1 MDKETI
7 MLPGPVT
14 VNPRV
19 LEAMSRPMVNHRG
32 EKFGEIL
39 EYCMQGLKKVFKTK
53 NDLFILSGSGTSA
66 MEAAVGNLLNK
77 DDKVLAI
84 VNGKFGERFEEIGS
98 IYGDCISLS
107 YEWGDSIKI
116 DDVERVFEEND
127 DIKAVTLVH
136 NETSTGIIN
145 PAKEISQIA
154 RENGAVFVMDGVSSI
169 GGNDVNVDDWR
180 VDIAIVGSQKCL
192 AAPPGLSMVS
202 VSEKAWEVIEKTK
215 NRPYYM
221 DLKAYKKSANKKP
234 SQTPYTPAVP
244 LFFAL
249 EEAIKIF
256 LEEGV
261 DNTILR
267 YKKYSDAVR
276 AAVKSLGL
284 ELFPKLNE
292 YSAYSNTVNA
302 IRLPEGINEA
312 DLKKG
317 MKDRG
322 IVVSGGQ
329 ERLKNKIFRIGTM
342 GYLSSQDIIN
352 AISALELVLK
362 RLGYDLSIGSGV
374 GRADD
379 VLFG

>member
-1 MDKETI
+1 MDKEII

-14 VNPRV
+14 VHPRV

-32 EKFGEIL
+32 ERFGEIL
-39 EYCMQGLKKVFKTK
+39 EYCIQGLKKVFRTK

-66 MEAAVGNLLNK
+66 MDGAVGNLLNR

-84 VNGKFGERFEEIGS
+84 INGKFGERFREIGS
-98 IYGDCISLS
+98 IYGDCISLD

-116 DDVERVFEEND
+116 DDVKRVFEEND

-136 NETSTGIIN
+136 NETSAGIIN
-145 PAKEISQIA
+145 PAKEISRIA
-154 RENGAVFVMDGVSSI
+154 KDNGAVFIMDGVSSI
-169 GGNDVNVDDWR
+169 GGNEVNVDGWG

-192 AAPPGLSMVS
+192 AAPPGLSMIS
-202 VSEKAWEVIEKTK
+202 VSDNAWEIIEKTEH
-215 NRPYYM
+215 RPYYM
-221 DLKAYKKSANKKP
+221 DLKAYRKSADKKP
-234 SQTPYTPAVP
+234 PQTPYTPAIP

-249 EEAIKIF
+249 EEAIRIF
-256 LEEGV
+256 LEEGIE
-261 DNTILR
+261 NTILR
-267 YKKYSDAVR
+267 YKRYSDAVR
-276 AAVKSLGL
+276 DAIKSLGL

-292 YSAYSNTVNA
+292 YSNYSNTVNA
-302 IRLPEGINEA
+302 IRLPEGISEA

-317 MKDRG
+317 MKNRG
-322 IVVSGGQ
+322 IMISGGQ

-362 RLGYDLSIGSGV
+362 SLGHDLSIGSGV
-374 GRADD
+374 SRANDI
-379 VLFG
+379 LFG

>member
-1 MDKETI
+1 MEKETI

-14 VNPRV
+14 VDPRV

-32 EKFGEIL
+32 EKFGETL
-39 EYCMQGLKKVFKTK
+39 EYCIQGMKKVFKTK
-53 NDLFILSGSGTSA
+53 NDLFILSGSGTAA
-66 MEAAVGNLLNK
+66 MEAAVGNLVNR

-84 VNGKFGERFEEIGS
+84 INGKFGERFGEIGS
-98 IYGDCISLS
+98 IYGDCIFLN
-107 YEWGDSIKI
+107 YEWGDPINI
-116 DDVERVFEEND
+116 EDVKSAFEENEN
-127 DIKAVTLVH
+127 IKVVTLVH

-154 RENGAVFVMDGVSSI
+154 RDNGAIFVMDGVSSI
-169 GGNDVNVDDWR
+169 GGNDVNIDDWK

-202 VSEKAWEVIEKTK
+202 VSEKAWEVIENTK

-234 SQTPYTPAVP
+234 PQTPYTPAVP

-249 EEAIKIF
+249 EESIRIF
-256 LEEGV
+256 LEEGI
-261 DNTILR
+261 DNIILR
-267 YKKYSDAVR
+267 YKKYSTAVR
-276 AAVKSLGL
+276 EAIKSLGL

-292 YSAYSNTVNA
+292 YSDYSNTVNA
-302 IRLPEGINEA
+302 IKLPEGISEA

-322 IVVSGGQ
+322 IIISGGQ
-329 ERLKNKIFRIGTM
+329 EQLKNKIFRIGTM

-352 AISALELVLK
+352 AISALEFVLK
-362 RLGYDLSIGSGV
+362 SLGCDIPIGTGV
-374 GRADD
+374 NRANDI
-379 VLFG
+379 LFG